1 MSNTADAHPAAPPF
15 RQLSHSQTALLLHQ
29 HNVDAID
36 WEAAR
41 AARVTLI
48 NAFAWRDG
56 LLAAALP
63 RGRAFA
69 QEYANRLN
77 ELTHLAI
84 ERWHLLYVPY
94 RGDYEKQG
102 AFVRSV
108 QSVVFNAM
116 ERMTS
121 LLQEGDLGLPE
132 LEDGPLMFFW
142 LQVGRLATPLE
153 KTFITAR
160 GRIPNEIERSFLK
173 HFGRLPTASERHY
186 LQQHSRLPNI
196 SELARLQEA
205 ASLGHR
211 GRRQYRPSSRRA
223 AERGIAVFA

>member
-15 RQLSHSQTALLLHQ
+15 RHVTHTQAALLLHQ
-29 HNVDAID
+29 HSVDAID
-36 WEAAR
+36 WDEAH

-69 QEYANRLN
+69 QEYGNRLD
-77 ELTHLAI
+77 ELTRLAI

-94 RGDYEKQG
+94 RADYEKQG

-132 LEDGPLMFFW
+132 LVSAAV
-142 LQVGRLATPLE
+142 QQ
-153 KTFITAR
+153 IR
-160 GRIPNEIERSFLK
+160 G
-173 HFGRLPTASERHY
+173 
-186 LQQHSRLPNI
+186 
-196 SELARLQEA
+196 QE
-205 ASLGHR
+205 S
-211 GRRQYRPSSRRA
+211 
-223 AERGIAVFA
+223 